1 MGLKSIKQELK
12 DNYIGNSLTEK
23 EFEQLFK
30 EVMNSKYVKHYI
42 ESSFQEKFGSYL
54 DERVSR
60 DL

>member
-1 MGLKSIKQELK
+1 MGLKAIKQELK
-12 DNYIGNSLTEK
+12 DNYISNSLTEK

-30 EVMNSKYVKHYI
+30 EVMNSRYVKHYI

-54 DERVSR
+54 DERASK